1 MKDARTL
8 PLSHF
13 RSIHIMTLCYMKNTI
28 VQFVRHKNL
37 KTPRFVATII
47 IFIYIYIFIV
57 VERRLMNG
65 HLERFSLLG

>member
-47 IFIYIYIFIV
+47 ILYIYICIFIV
-57 VERRLMNG
+57 DIYVY
-65 HLERFSLLG
+65 LLL